1 MDQLRQT
8 VIDVV
13 MAHALVQG
21 RYSEQAELTGQPEA
35 AAQYWQAYQ
44 AIKLVAEDLR
54 HHACW
59 SEAARALKP
68 PSHE

>member
-1 MDQLRQT
+1 MDQLQQA

-21 RYSEQAELTGQPEA
+21 RYSEQAEEAGQPVE
-35 AAQYWQAYQ
+35 AAQYWQAYR

-59 SEAARALKP
+59 SEAARTQKP
-68 PSHE
+68 RT